1 MELMVFVLLYT
12 SAIGGCGY
20 IFLVGDPDGTGLID
34 RLNRF
39 ITRDVIEALRWA
51 LFKTIGSR
59 GVAAYDAFEE
69 YLCWSANPLLQIFY
83 LAMILG
89 GFGGFIL
96 AALPFVACHP
106 LLPCLPAERP
116 EGTTEL
122 LAPWHRITAYAT
134 MTTCLASWVLCC
146 VSDPGCVTAGAQRA
160 VYCYEWDGFVHSKKV
175 CPTTRLMRPARS
187 TYAPLPSPPPSLTLT
202 LRRAR
207 RSYCRYTGRL
217 VLRFDHFCPW
227 IKNAVGENNYRYF
240 FAFLGMHWFT
250 LGYASWGCG
259 WMLLSRLEEENFW
272 SRENGLAQ
280 IYDPETGDP
289 RSITWGE
296 VLRVCLMLE
305 NKVMLLGLFCFFLA
319 IVVFAFWGYHAYLTA
334 TNMTTNESI
343 KRGRVRNKIQAAIEN
358 EDAMLLEQIA
368 TMGAAAA
375 AGVVEGDEGAAR
387 KAASGGLRKRGKG
400 KAKAGK
406 GPTEAA
412 GPSSAPMFG
421 TRKQPSE
428 FGCVEKLDA
437 VVMQVGVV
445 GRLGIGVASGTAVGG
460 FLGGAMGLQLLWVG
474 VSAMLVGGAAAG
486 CVGFLPVLLGWG
498 RPRIHMPNPYDRG
511 VLGNI
516 AEVLWPRSQRAGM
529 EAVAGAPETVE
540 VVPLPAEVKASKV
553 EATVVSE
560 AEAAV
565 DK

>member
-1 MELMVFVLLYT
+1 MVFVLLYT

-51 LFKTIGSR
+51 LFKTIGAR

-202 LRRAR
+202 L
-207 RSYCRYTGRL
+207 T
-217 VLRFDHFCPW
+217 
-227 IKNAVGENNYRYF
+227 
-240 FAFLGMHWFT
+240 
-250 LGYASWGCG
+250 
-259 WMLLSRLEEENFW
+259 
-272 SRENGLAQ
+272 
-280 IYDPETGDP
+280 
-289 RSITWGE
+289 
-296 VLRVCLMLE
+296 
-305 NKVMLLGLFCFFLA
+305 
-319 IVVFAFWGYHAYLTA
+319 
-334 TNMTTNESI
+334 
-343 KRGRVRNKIQAAIEN
+343 
-358 EDAMLLEQIA
+358 
-368 TMGAAAA
+368 
-375 AGVVEGDEGAAR
+375 
-387 KAASGGLRKRGKG
+387 
-400 KAKAGK
+400 
-406 GPTEAA
+406 
-412 GPSSAPMFG
+412 
-421 TRKQPSE
+421 
-428 FGCVEKLDA
+428 
-437 VVMQVGVV
+437 
-445 GRLGIGVASGTAVGG
+445 
-460 FLGGAMGLQLLWVG
+460 
-474 VSAMLVGGAAAG
+474 
-486 CVGFLPVLLGWG
+486 
-498 RPRIHMPNPYDRG
+498 
-511 VLGNI
+511 
-516 AEVLWPRSQRAGM
+516 QRA
-529 EAVAGAPETVE
+529 VH
-540 VVPLPAEVKASKV
+540 LH
-553 EATVVSE
+553 
-560 AEAAV
+560 
-565 DK
+565 